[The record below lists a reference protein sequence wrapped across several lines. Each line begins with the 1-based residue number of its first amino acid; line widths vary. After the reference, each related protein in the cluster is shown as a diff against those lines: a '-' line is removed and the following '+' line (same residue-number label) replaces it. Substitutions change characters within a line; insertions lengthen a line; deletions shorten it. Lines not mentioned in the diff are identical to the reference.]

1 MTVKKTVS
9 GFTLIEVALSLAIVG
24 LTSGA
29 ILYGYLANADKAR
42 WSAYSLSAQSLALE
56 GVEQLR
62 AAQWN
67 PQAWPPVDE
76 LGNTNF
82 VQIEQLDA
90 SGASGQQVL
99 ATNYISVITVSTNPP
114 LKQLRTDCVWM
125 MPGRGAKKYGPFTNT
140 VITTRAT
147 DQ

>member
-1 MTVKKTVS
+1 MKKKES
-9 GFTLIEVALSLAIVG
+9 GFTLSEVAFSLAIVG

-56 GVEQLR
+56 GVEQVR

-67 PQAWPPVDE
+67 PQAWPAVDE
-76 LGNTNF
+76 LGDTNF
-82 VQIEQLDA
+82 IQVEQLDA
-90 SGASGQQVL
+90 PGKNGQQVL
-99 ATNYISVITVSTNPP
+99 ATNYISVVTVSTNPP

-125 MPGRGAKKYGPFTNT
+125 MPGRGAKNYGPFTNT
-140 VITTRAT
+140 VISMRAT